1 MNSIYFQ
8 NLKIWQIFLFL
19 WSLKYKVFETENLHI
34 DRTQFCY
41 IQIFLKLLNSIFKFL
56 KKLM

>member
-41 IQIFLKLLNSIFKFL
+41 IQIFLKLLNSIFKF
-56 KKLM
+56 